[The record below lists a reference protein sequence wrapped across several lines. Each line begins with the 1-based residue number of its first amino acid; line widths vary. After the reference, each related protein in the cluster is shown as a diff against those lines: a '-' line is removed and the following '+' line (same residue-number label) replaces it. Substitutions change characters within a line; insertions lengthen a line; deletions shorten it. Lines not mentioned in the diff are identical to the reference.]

1 MPTWKLISY
10 RRICIYKKKHCI
22 KDHLLVANVPD
33 LRVFIEYLLLGIY
46 VLLEDCKRFHNTTV
60 DIIEKST

>member
-1 MPTWKLISY
+1 MEIDFLPTCMHLQ
-10 RRICIYKKKHCI
+10 KKTYCI

-60 DIIEKST
+60 DMMETST